1 MPLTGDPKNLKPL
14 LFDENFL
21 KKLEYLHVVSRK
33 IFSGRQR
40 AERRGRKIGSGIEFA
55 DHRDYAPGDDFRYID
70 WNVYGRMSKLLLRL
84 FEEEEDLYIFLLVD
98 SSNSMRVGEP
108 SKFDYARRVAA
119 ALAYVALA
127 NLDRVTVL
135 PFAGSLKPALSPRRG
150 KAQIFRVF
158 DYLAAVQPGG
168 ETDMETSFR
177 AFAAQTKRRGL
188 AVVISDFFDP
198 HGCERGLK
206 MLAHNRF
213 EIFAVQIC
221 SPEDARPN
229 VKGDLRLLDAE
240 TGEER
245 IATVNPEMLRAYER
259 AFEDYGRKLDDFCS
273 SLQAGFIRTLTSVP
287 FEDLVL
293 RVFRE
298 GKFLK

>member
-1 MPLTGDPKNLKPL
+1 MAERRAKP

-33 IFSGRQR
+33 IFSGKLR
-40 AERRGRKIGSGIEFA
+40 AERRGRRLGSGIEFA

-70 WNVYGRMSKLLLRL
+70 WNVYGRMSRLLLRL
-84 FEEEEDLYIFLLVD
+84 FEEEEDLFIFLLVD
-98 SSNSMRVGEP
+98 ASKSMMVGEP
-108 SKFDYARRVAA
+108 VKFDYARRVTA

-135 PFAGSLKPALSPRRG
+135 PFADGLKPALSPRRG

-158 DYLAAVQPGG
+158 DFLAAVSPGG
-168 ETDMETSFR
+168 ETDMEASFR

-188 AVVISDFFDP
+188 AVIVSDFFDP
-198 HGCERGLK
+198 RGCERALK
-206 MLAHNRF
+206 LLAHNRF
-213 EIFAVQIC
+213 EIFAVQVC

-240 TGEER
+240 TGEQR
-245 IATVNPEMLRAYER
+245 IATVTPAVLDAYER
-259 AFEDYGRKLDDFCS
+259 AFEDYGRKLDDLCA
-273 SLQAGFIRTLTSVP
+273 SLQAGFVRTLTSVP

>member
-1 MPLTGDPKNLKPL
+1 MSPKSTQV
-14 LFDENFL
+14 LFDETFL
-21 KKLEYLHVVSRK
+21 RKLEYLHIVSRK
-33 IFSGRQR
+33 VFSGKLR

-84 FEEEEDLYIFLLVD
+84 FEEEEDLFIFLLMD
-98 SSNSMRVGEP
+98 ASNSMMVGEP
-108 SKFDYARRVAA
+108 VKFDYARRVTA

-150 KAQIFRVF
+150 KGQIFRVLEF
-158 DYLAAVQPGG
+158 LSATPPGG

-177 AFAAQTKRRGL
+177 EFAARTKRRGL
-188 AVVISDFFDP
+188 AVVVSDFFDP
-198 HGCERGLK
+198 HGYERGLK
-206 MLAHNRF
+206 LLRHNRF
-213 EIFAVQIC
+213 ETFAVQIC
-221 SPEDARPN
+221 SPEEAHPN

-245 IATVNPEMLRAYER
+245 IATVSPEVLRAYER
-259 AFEDYGRKLDDFCS
+259 EFEDYGRRLDDFCTS
-273 SLQAGFIRTLTSVP
+273 IQSGLVRTLTSVP
-287 FEDLVL
+287 FEDLIL
-293 RVFRE
+293 KVFRE
-298 GKFLK
+298 GRFLK